1 MLECEALIPL
11 SYALTLTRVVLA
23 GDHMQVTPRLFSV
36 PRDKAAGHTLLHRL
50 FLYYQQ
56 EVHKIAQHSRIVF
69 HENYRSTAAIINFVS
84 RHFYVAK
91 GNPIQASGKVPRH
104 PQHYPLMFCHVAGS
118 PEQDMSRTSWL
129 NSAEVTQVVE
139 KVQEIYNTWP
149 HCWGPREQRHICA
162 VSHGAQVSALRQELR
177 RRNLGEVSVGS
188 FEILPGREFRV
199 VVLSSVHNRNSLLSP
214 GAPTSEF
221 FTEPRVLNTV
231 MTRAQSQLVAVGDA
245 VALCSSGACRKLWK
259 NFIRECI
266 EHHSIFPED
275 LSLEQIEQGVA
286 QRQNWASL
294 MLRAW
299 DTEAEHKPT
308 AQDLQRPIAEGTM
321 VTVKAETRARAAAT
335 AQTEAVAAGGTAR
348 RNSASTDAAAE
359 VSTLEG
365 YEEDSESDLWPSD
378 WELNADDAILKELL
392 DESRQMTVTVREDG
406 LLDTMVCPASSQ
418 KARQYINLPS
428 SALRKYLRLDP
439 NNTAAAASCRRPL
452 REHWPLHWMTWPL
465 ALSRSGVV

>member
-1 MLECEALIPL
+1 MPHPSYSAADIYVREYFHGYVNSGHQEAAPLRVMYADRPPRQTDSTTLQYCCLTEDRQAFRPPTFPELLRHRLVVTTTSQARELQVPAGFFSHIFIDEAAQMLECEALIPL

-162 VSHGAQVSALRQELR
+162 VSHGAQVSCLLW
-177 RRNLGEVSVGS
+177 
-188 FEILPGREFRV
+188 
-199 VVLSSVHNRNSLLSP
+199 SLLSLPVRAVLFLSRLIHIIIP
-214 GAPTSEF
+214 GWGCLGIG
-221 FTEPRVLNTV
+221 R
-231 MTRAQSQLVAVGDA
+231 
-245 VALCSSGACRKLWK
+245 
-259 NFIRECI
+259 
-266 EHHSIFPED
+266 
-275 LSLEQIEQGVA
+275 
-286 QRQNWASL
+286 
-294 MLRAW
+294 
-299 DTEAEHKPT
+299 
-308 AQDLQRPIAEGTM
+308 
-321 VTVKAETRARAAAT
+321 RARF
-335 AQTEAVAAGGTAR
+335 
-348 RNSASTDAAAE
+348 
-359 VSTLEG
+359 
-365 YEEDSESDLWPSD
+365 
-378 WELNADDAILKELL
+378 LL
-392 DESRQMTVTVREDG
+392 DD
-406 LLDTMVCPASSQ
+406 
-418 KARQYINLPS
+418 
-428 SALRKYLRLDP
+428 
-439 NNTAAAASCRRPL
+439 
-452 REHWPLHWMTWPL
+452 
-465 ALSRSGVV
+465 